1 MRTNGRAYFA
11 VNEIF
16 NKNVPK
22 LQSVQ
27 SDAQIAEITIGL
39 FNKRSTPPPPSEKIN
54 NTPSPLQTSYTNL
67 NIFWMIPLPSLD
79 GRNFLH
85 WWVMGLKF
93 SKFSREHLTL
103 GMCLQHLHHAPPLT
117 SCTSHWKSPQ
127 LQTCIGAVPIYTD

>member
-1 MRTNGRAYFA
+1 MKYSTKTYQNYSQY
-11 VNEIF
+11 NLM
-16 NKNVPK
+16 PK
-22 LQSVQ
+22 LLKLPLGCSIK
-27 SDAQIAEITIGL
+27 DPPPP
-39 FNKRSTPPPPSEKIN
+39 PPPPSEKIN